1 MRGLIQAEIDR
12 VELALD
18 DAGGEIYVMNDDG
31 SNPPRLT
38 PDLAIDQLLRW
49 SR

>member
-1 MRGLIQAEIDR
+1 
-12 VELALD
+12 
-18 DAGGEIYVMNDDG
+18 MNDDG
-31 SNPPRLT
+31 SNPTRLT